1 MNKRISNNIRN
12 YNRVVVNKKC
22 LDINNFKKK
31 IKLMVLNFFIFII
44 FILIAYVNIKYN
56 NNISS
61 LKYINYDD
69 GGDSKRNSD
78 KAYHQ
83 MIDIIQLNK
92 NIEKNAEKNYNCN
105 TSFGLFIGSTS
116 EIEST
121 PNCNKLCRASSLN
134 NYYTIKTD
142 NHTLIN
148 GSKTTPESYYCIRSN
163 ISVMKCN
170 TRTSDVVRSSNGS
183 WACNPK
189 WANIF
194 GGIDGNDILV
204 CGGYLDDNGKSYVNR
219 LPDNEDI
226 EEILTDPY
234 SEKDLKNSDSF
245 RFKCTVGKYTNGPL
259 DYMMNEYIESP
270 INRFYRIRNGCA
282 KYLPSAVKGIVM
294 DTNNI
299 GHCRCIKNIH
309 GFLRN
314 YDNTAS
320 FYGTIYVSN
329 RISPTSNENTR
340 FNYKYLYNNYFQ
352 PTTEASSVNGKNK
365 KLLAISNSN
374 DRTENN
380 DGKNNNGE
388 EEEGDNYY
396 DLYQSL
402 PSVCSPCIN
411 SIDIEK
417 KGIINAPRACLKG
430 NRRYI
435 YDSNYLYNHN
445 VIDIFPCGTL
455 QFGNAG
461 EKACMDGQV
470 LISKNSGSYYTLT
483 ILDSLYSKFDD
494 SFG

>member
-1 MNKRISNNIRN
+1 MNNRNSNIRN

-44 FILIAYVNIKYN
+44 FILITFVNIKYN
-56 NNISS
+56 NNNINS

-78 KAYHQ
+78 KAYQQ
-83 MIDIIQLNK
+83 MVDIIQLNK
-92 NIEKNAEKNYNCN
+92 NIEKNAERNNNCN

-121 PNCNKLCRASSLN
+121 PNCNKLCGASSLN

-148 GSKTTPESYYCIRSN
+148 GSKTTPDSYYCIRSN

-204 CGGYLDDNGKSYVNR
+204 CGGYLDDNGKSHVNR

-234 SEKDLKNSDSF
+234 SEKDSTNSDSF

-282 KYLPSAVKGIVM
+282 KYLPSAIKGIVM

-299 GHCRCIKNIH
+299 GHCKCIKDIH
-309 GFLRN
+309 GFMRN

-320 FYGTIYVSN
+320 FYVSN
-329 RISPTSNENTR
+329 RISPTSNENIR
-340 FNYKYLYNNYFQ
+340 LNFKYLYNKFF
-352 PTTEASSVNGKNK
+352 PTTAEARGVNGTKN
-365 KLLAISNSN
+365 KLLAINNSN
-374 DRTENN
+374 DQIEN
-380 DGKNNNGE
+380 DGKTNNGE
-388 EEEGDNYY
+388 EEEEGDNY

-411 SIDIEK
+411 SIDIDK

-455 QFGNAG
+455 QFGNPG

-494 SFG
+494 LFR